1 MQFLLAIDFPT
12 KSSPT
17 KLWYVTYLLIL
28 FSGLRAPSSEIR
40 WEDRN
45 MFLPGCCHPK
55 SSCIC
60 VLFMLLIAAAGPL
73 FEHPMSLSGNKIFW
87 CMHAQWIRMLAATA
101 FKLHEPGGPY
111 MLESKIFVLKIA
123 ERKGGG
129 DFPIRK
135 IKRILT
141 S

>member
-1 MQFLLAIDFPT
+1 
-12 KSSPT
+12 
-17 KLWYVTYLLIL
+17 
-28 FSGLRAPSSEIR
+28 
-40 WEDRN
+40 
-45 MFLPGCCHPK
+45 
-55 SSCIC
+55 
-60 VLFMLLIAAAGPL
+60 
-73 FEHPMSLSGNKIFW
+73 
-87 CMHAQWIRMLAATA
+87 MLAATA